1 MEAEPTTP
9 APEEARRCPN
19 CAAPAAGAFCAACGQ
34 AQRPLRVPF
43 HLLVAEALD
52 ESLSLDSKLARTLP
66 ALFLRPGDATRAWRA
81 GRRASFTS
89 PTKLYLVASFLFFFA
104 LALGPDFRLNVGTS
118 GANIGPARADGS
130 AVKADP
136 AKLAALRAEGGIRGA
151 FADHLERLQALPPA
165 EAQRQVNAALV
176 ENAAKAMFVLVPL
189 MGLVLLLLHVRRRAL
204 RQARGA
210 VYYAEHLTFALHAQ
224 TVTFV
229 LLLPGLAAGSGVAT
243 AAGLLVSGAHLLVAM
258 RRVYETSWAGTVLRW
273 AVLSLVYLFALAIA
287 VAGAA
292 GAAVLT
298 S

>member
-1 MEAEPTTP
+1 MEAEPTTS

-19 CAAPAAGAFCAACGQ
+19 CVAPAPGAFCAACGQ

-43 HLLVAEALD
+43 HRLVAEALD

-66 ALFLRPGDATRAWRA
+66 ALFLRPGEATRAWRE

-104 LALGPDFRLNVGTS
+104 LALGPDFRLSIGTS
-118 GANIGPARADGS
+118 GANIGPAREDGS
-130 AVKADP
+130 PLKADP

-189 MGLVLLLLHVRRRAL
+189 MGLVLLLLHVRRR
-204 RQARGA
+204 
-210 VYYAEHLTFALHAQ
+210 VTYAEHLTFALHAQ
-224 TVTFV
+224 TVTFA
-229 LLLPGLAAGSGVAT
+229 LLLPGLAAGSGVT
-243 AAGLLVSGAHLLVAM
+243 TTAGLLVSGAHLLVAM

-273 AVLSLVYLFALAIA
+273 AVLSLVYLFALALA

>member
-9 APEEARRCPN
+9 GHEEVRRCPN
-19 CAAPAAGAFCAACGQ
+19 CAAPAPGAFCAACGQ

-43 HLLVAEALD
+43 RRLVAEALD

-66 ALFLRPGDATRAWRA
+66 ALFLRPGDATRAWRE

-104 LALGPDFRLNVGTS
+104 LALGPDFGLRVGIS
-118 GANIGPARADGS
+118 GANIGPAQEGAS
-130 AVKADP
+130 PVKADP
-136 AKLAALRAEGGIRGA
+136 AKLAALRAEGGLRAA
-151 FADHLERLQALPPA
+151 FADHLERLQALPPS

-189 MGLVLLLLHVRRRAL
+189 MGLVLLLLHVRRRIT
-204 RQARGA
+204 
-210 VYYAEHLTFALHAQ
+210 YAEHLTFALHAQ
-224 TVTFV
+224 TVTFA
-229 LLLPGLAAGSGVAT
+229 LLLPGIAMGSGGAT
-243 AAGLLVSGAHLLVAM
+243 AAGLVVSGVHLLVAM
-258 RRVYETSWAGTVLRW
+258 RRVYGTSWVGTALRW
-273 AVLSLVYLFALAIA
+273 AMLSLVYLLALAFA